1 MARIKLIVAM
11 GENGV
16 IGNKGEIPW
25 RLPDEM
31 KHFKETTMGHTVV
44 MGFKT
49 WESLLPFNK
58 RGFLDGRTNI
68 VLTNNQDKAE
78 QMNLKYKP
86 EEYPIGTPIPWLLFS
101 SKFDILEQQK
111 INSKKFDHIKPDHIF
126 IIGGAQIY
134 SKYLIEDVVEEM
146 IITRVK
152 MKFNGDAKFPDVNQN
167 NWTLL
172 SVENRQYFDILHY
185 QRAR

>member
-1 MARIKLIVAM
+1 MAKIKLIAAVS
-11 GENGV
+11 ENGI

-25 RLPDEM
+25 RLPEEM
-31 KHFKETTMGHTVV
+31 KHFKDTTMGHTVV
-44 MGFKT
+44 MGYKT

-58 RGFLDGRTNI
+58 RGYLDGRTNI
-68 VLTNNQDKAE
+68 VLSNNRVKINE
-78 QMNLKYKP
+78 MTEKYGVDHP
-86 EEYPIGTPIPWLLFS
+86 YLTFYDS
-101 SKFDILEQQK
+101 NFDIEVQK
-111 INSKKFDHIKPDHIF
+111 TLNSRHDHLRPADHIF
-126 IIGGAQIY
+126 IIGGSQIY
-134 SKYLIEDVVEEM
+134 NKYLIEDVVEEM

-152 MKFNGDAKFPDVNQN
+152 MKFNGDAKFPEVNQN

>member
-1 MARIKLIVAM
+1 MSKIKLIVAV
-11 GENGV
+11 GENGI

-25 RLPDEM
+25 RLPEEM

-49 WESLLPFNK
+49 WESILPFNK
-58 RGFLDGRTNI
+58 QGYLEGRSNI
-68 VLTNNQDKAE
+68 VLSNDFSKIAKLRE
-78 QMNLKYKP
+78 KYGVDHP
-86 EEYPIGTPIPWLLFS
+86 YLRFDDSG
-101 SKFDILEQQK
+101 FDILWQK
-111 INSKKFDHIKPDHIF
+111 QFNSKFDHIKPDHIF
-126 IIGGAQIY
+126 IIGGSQIY
-134 SKYLIEDVVEEM
+134 NKYLIEDVVEEL

-152 MKFNGDAKFPDVNQN
+152 MKFNGDARFPEVNQN

-185 QRAR
+185 QRDK

>member
-1 MARIKLIVAM
+1 MAV

-25 RLPDEM
+25 RLPEEM

-49 WESLLPFNK
+49 WESILPFNK
-58 RGFLDGRTNI
+58 RGYLDGRTNI
-68 VLTNNQDKAE
+68 VLTNNYIKAKEFGDKYGADHPY
-78 QMNLKYKP
+78 LTFYD
-86 EEYPIGTPIPWLLFS
+86 
-101 SKFDILEQQK
+101 SKFDIQVQNNLNGRFEAAK
-111 INSKKFDHIKPDHIF
+111 LKPDHVF
-126 IIGGAQIY
+126 IIGGSQIY
-134 SKYLIEDVVEEM
+134 NKYLIEDVVDEL
-146 IITRVK
+146 IITRIK
-152 MKFNGDAKFPDVNQN
+152 MRFNGDAMFPEVNQN

-172 SVENRQYFDILHY
+172 SVEKRQYFDILHY